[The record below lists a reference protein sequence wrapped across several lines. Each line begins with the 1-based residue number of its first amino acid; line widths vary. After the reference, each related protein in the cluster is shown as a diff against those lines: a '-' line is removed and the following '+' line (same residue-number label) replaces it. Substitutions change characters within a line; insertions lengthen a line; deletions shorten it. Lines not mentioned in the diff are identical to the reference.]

1 MGGGYPEPPRGGLQQ
16 QMWQS
21 MAPSRGYDGSAQQDR
36 QGGSRSSSRG
46 PLDFDRGRQVEL
58 PRDNGLHIQTNIGH
72 PISAAPNH
80 QLTHDSDHPADDG
93 QHKSDHPSRIAMPP
107 PYPFSGPLSPL
118 TGRLPPMTPSMPAFT
133 LGAFPQTPPIHPSFF
148 SPGIGPMSPG
158 LSSPFFGVGGFH
170 FGGNAAIGEPVN
182 SSFGAFGGHLR
193 FDTAGTPMGDFGQ
206 AEGEPTPSAEK
217 ANGVHDEPGY
227 FPAVA
232 ASDGGAE
239 HVSTPKLSFEGPS
252 NGNGIGSGSGSGNG
266 TTHSAPPL
274 SPQQSSRPNLPTHSK
289 SDTLTAGLAQ
299 LELGST
305 SSADVPA
312 FDGSADG
319 WATSGLGLG
328 PAVTD
333 ERARRRSF
341 VGGAGGLQVEEPKTA
356 FEGKDR
362 RASFEAG
369 SRTKPQF
376 GESIW

>member
-1 MGGGYPEPPRGGLQQ
+1 MGGYPEPPRGGLQQ

-21 MAPSRGYDGSAQQDR
+21 MAPSRGYDGPSQQNHP
-36 QGGSRSSSRG
+36 GSRPSSRNG
-46 PLDFDRGRQVEL
+46 CNAGDRGRPDDR
-58 PRDNGLHIQTNIGH
+58 PRDSGLHIQTNIGR
-72 PISAAPNH
+72 PAMASANQIQHRDDRQAE
-80 QLTHDSDHPADDG
+80 DDG
-93 QHKSDHPSRIAMPP
+93 HKGEPHPSRIAMPP

-170 FGGNAAIGEPVN
+170 FGGNAAIGEPVH

-193 FDTAGTPMGDFGQ
+193 FDTAGTPMGEFGQ
-206 AEGEPTPSAEK
+206 AEGEATPSADR
-217 ANGVHDEPGY
+217 ANGVHEEPGY

-232 ASDGGAE
+232 ASEAGAE
-239 HVSTPKLSFEGPS
+239 HVSTPKLSFEAAT
-252 NGNGIGSGSGSGNG
+252 NGDG
-266 TTHSAPPL
+266 TTHSAPPM
-274 SPQQSSRPNLPTHSK
+274 SPQQSTRPDLPTQSK
-289 SDTLTAGLAQ
+289 SDTITAGLAQ
-299 LELGST
+299 LALAEV
-305 SSADVPA
+305 SADAVPA
-312 FDGSADG
+312 FDGSAEG

-341 VGGAGGLQVEEPKTA
+341 VAGSGGGGAGGLQVEDGAAKGG

-369 SRTKPQF
+369 SRAKPQF